1 MVNLISFVL
10 VCEMNTIQCSVF
22 NRWLFRMSKS
32 DNTLTDHLELCCF
45 KIGVFFF
52 SFFGIGYDYAFRQ
65 FSIVWLTQILSSS
78 FLWANKVS
86 SKIGSCL
93 HNPFK
98 IKGED
103 KQCNART
110 FVFKQIMFLLHI
122 FIDTY
127 RKRRSERRTKTKIHV
142 YCNEKA
148 KNFNFQL
155 HHKTNYLTTLTI
167 SNYNTIEM
175 NPFNIMPAKSMWM
188 S

>member
-1 MVNLISFVL
+1 MLLFSTVYSIDGYS
-10 VCEMNTIQCSVF
+10 EWA
-22 NRWLFRMSKS
+22 NRIILWQITSSYAVSKS
-32 DNTLTDHLELCCF
+32 GC
-45 KIGVFFF
+45 FF

-65 FSIVWLTQILSSS
+65 FSIVWLTQIPSSS

-122 FIDTY
+122 SIDTYTY
-127 RKRRSERRTKTKIHV
+127 RKRRRERRTQTKIHV

>member
-1 MVNLISFVL
+1 MYSIDGYSEWANRIILWQITSSYVVSKSGCFFFRSLGLVTIMLFDNFLLFGSRKSSVL
-10 VCEMNTIQCSVF
+10 V
-22 NRWLFRMSKS
+22 
-32 DNTLTDHLELCCF
+32 
-45 KIGVFFF
+45 
-52 SFFGIGYDYAFRQ
+52 
-65 FSIVWLTQILSSS
+65 

-122 FIDTY
+122 SIDTY
-127 RKRRSERRTKTKIHV
+127 THRERRRERRTQTKIHV